1 MIGTR
6 TRSRARLYNAC
17 QRGYIRGTSSVPTP
31 PPWFPSKDSASI
43 MFKLFIWTS
52 IIIFLQRVLWS
63 VTSSILRQP
72 LCVRR
77 LLLGR
82 SHLAFCFDVYV
93 KYIRFDYYWCICL
106 DFILLVLCSWSK
118 SRLHWTSW
126 CDFFCCFTHTRCGS
140 FRPMNERNYLDLET
154 TRTPF
159 SFFENRDRRQR
170 FVTHKIDGVSGRGE
184 IALCTL
190 QLPI

>member
-1 MIGTR
+1 MPL
-6 TRSRARLYNAC
+6 SCLNF
-17 QRGYIRGTSSVPTP
+17 SSEH
-31 PPWFPSKDSASI
+31 
-43 MFKLFIWTS
+43 
-52 IIIFLQRVLWS
+52 
-63 VTSSILRQP
+63 
-72 LCVRR
+72 R
-77 LLLGR
+77 LLFFFNEYCEVWLLRYFDNHYVCEGFLGR
-82 SHLAFCFDVYV
+82 SHLAFCFDVYM